1 VAVTVISGVAGVVAN
16 GGHSHAVTHSA
27 ILGYHMTGSTGSAFL
42 YGAAVGALAMLGLS
56 LLAAGVGRSSR
67 RGLAASASLA
77 QSRRET
83 AAVTQHRDD
92 LAAVT
97 QHRDDLA
104 AVTQHRDDLI
114 MQRDTACA
122 YTVLDEQRNYT
133 ASALADDDGS
143 PRADRD
149 PGLRDPQ
156 PGRPRPAAR
165 QPAGRPETVP
175 LARPAAHIPA
185 SAPAS
190 AE

>member
-1 VAVTVISGVAGVVAN
+1 MAVTVISGVAGVVAN

-27 ILGYHMTGSTGSAFL
+27 ILGYHMTGSTGSVFL
-42 YGAAVGALAMLGLS
+42 SGAAVGALAMLGLS

-97 QHRDDLA
+97 QHRDDL
-104 AVTQHRDDLI
+104 I

-133 ASALADDDGS
+133 ASALAGDDGS

-165 QPAGRPETVP
+165 QPAGRPETLP